1 MPENSF
7 LTFPVLFTFAIPHA
21 IFTILFLMSKEERKL
36 HDILASIWI
45 LLLAT
50 PIVQRFIFGQMN
62 PFFLGNF
69 LKSIVYPLCYG
80 PMGYLYTKSLTEE
93 NQTFSPKD
101 LFHFIPIVLFAIILS
116 LLPANLHP
124 HNPPPPGHL
133 SPLGK
138 PEFLLTAFI
147 LDGFILISI
156 FCYSFLILQK
166 LKKHTNSVE
175 NYFSTITATRNLI
188 WMKWTIWVFILLFVW
203 NSISPAVFKYTFHT
217 LEVKWIYPHEFK
229 LIHSSI
235 FILFSYI
242 LSFFTIRQ
250 SIIYPNRNFEISE
263 IKQEQSKEEKYIRSG
278 LKEEESQRI
287 ADKLIEYME
296 KEKPYLRED
305 LRIRE
310 VADELGINLN
320 YLSQALN
327 EVIQKNF
334 YQFVN
339 EYRVKEIQER
349 IKKPEFQDYP
359 LLRIALECGFNSK
372 SSFNSTFRRF
382 TNISPKEYRKSIAS
396 N

>member
-7 LTFPVLFTFAIPHA
+7 LNFPVLFAFAIPHT

-45 LLLAT
+45 LLLAI
-50 PIVQRFIFGQMN
+50 PILQR
-62 PFFLGNF
+62 FFLGKMEPSLF
-69 LKSIVYPLCYG
+69 GIFVKSIVYPLCYG
-80 PMGYLYTKSLTEE
+80 PMGYLYTKSLVEE
-93 NQTFSPKD
+93 YPIFSKKD
-101 LFHFIPIVLFAIILS
+101 FFHFIPILLFAIILS
-116 LLPANLHP
+116 LLPTNLHP
-124 HNPPPPGHL
+124 HNPPPPGSHP
-133 SPLGK
+133 PLGK
-138 PEFLLTAFI
+138 PGFLVTAFI

-156 FCYSFLILQK
+156 FCYSFFILQK
-166 LKKHTNSVE
+166 LRKHTNSVE
-175 NYFSTITATRNLI
+175 NYFSTITVARNLI
-188 WMKWTIWVFILLFVW
+188 WLKWTIWIFIFLFVW
-203 NSISPAVFKYTFHT
+203 NSISPAVFKYVFHT

-242 LSFFTIRQ
+242 LSFFTLRQ
-250 SIIYPNRNFEISE
+250 SVIYSNGNLEIPE

-278 LKEEESQRI
+278 LKEDESQRI

-382 TNISPKEYRKSIAS
+382 TNISPKEYRKTIVS